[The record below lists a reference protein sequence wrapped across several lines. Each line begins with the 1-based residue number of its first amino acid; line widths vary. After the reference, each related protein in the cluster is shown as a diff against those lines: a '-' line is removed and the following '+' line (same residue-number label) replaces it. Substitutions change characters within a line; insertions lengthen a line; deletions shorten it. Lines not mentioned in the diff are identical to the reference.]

1 VTDQESGS
9 HSSLA
14 LSYDLA
20 AELNSAEIL
29 LVQLGLLGR
38 VLEYLLDIYPGDL
51 AALGVLGGRR

>member
-38 VLEYLLDIYPGDL
+38 VLEYLLDYPGDL